1 MIIIEISSR
10 SEKKVEQMLFVKKV
24 IQTLL
29 LFCLFLS
36 ILEVGSRALLGIK
49 SIDRII
55 RQGHGSAIRRWN
67 WIDRHQ
73 PGMPPVV
80 PYDRYDPTKG
90 WELKPNI
97 SYRNTWGEGQVFHSN
112 SRGIRGEVEHS
123 YAKPKGKLRILCLGD
138 SFTFGEGVSDGET
151 YPYYL
156 QQMLPNV
163 EVINMGVHGYG
174 HDQTLIYLKEEG
186 VKYRPDIVILGFLA
200 QDNDRN
206 MMTFSD
212 YAKPRF
218 KLAKGKLKLCNVP
231 VPSPDMTLRQEPWRL
246 KFLDLLSLLQEHI
259 SNRIGAYAKEREALT
274 NAILKEM
281 LATTRGAGAMPIF
294 AYLDH
299 VRGEESNSGVI
310 GDEKSFLDKCGDLSV
325 KCVFLRRSVYS
336 ARLLGIRI
344 KEKGHFDPKTNE
356 LVALG
361 IKEYLLKNGLPD
373 RKLQGDGL
381 IF

>member
-1 MIIIEISSR
+1 MIIIEISSH
-10 SEKKVEQMLFVKKV
+10 SGEKAKQMLFVKKA
-24 IQTLL
+24 IRTLL

-67 WIDRHQ
+67 WTERHQ
-73 PGMPPVV
+73 PGMPPAV

-90 WELKPNI
+90 WELIPNI
-97 SYRNTWGEGQVFHSN
+97 SYGNTWGMNSVLHSN
-112 SRGIRGEVEHS
+112 SKGIRDEAEHS
-123 YAKPKGKLRILCLGD
+123 YTKHKGRLRILCLGD
-138 SFTFGEGVSDGET
+138 SFTFGEGVSDSET
-151 YPYYL
+151 YTHYL

-174 HDQTLIYLKEEG
+174 HDQTLIYLKKEG

-200 QDNDRN
+200 QDGDRN

-218 KLAKGKLKLCNVP
+218 KLINSKLKLCNVP
-231 VPSPDMTLRQEPWRL
+231 VPSPDMTLKQEPWRS

-259 SNRIGAYAKEREALT
+259 SDRIGAYAKEREAVT
-274 NAILKEM
+274 NAILKEIVV
-281 LATTRGAGAMPIF
+281 ATKRVGAVPIF

-299 VRGEESNSGVI
+299 VRSEEANSGTI
-310 GDEKSFLDKCGDLSV
+310 EDEKSFLDKCEDLSL
-325 KCVFLRRSVYS
+325 KCVFLRRGVYS
-336 ARLLGIRI
+336 ARLLGIKI
-344 KEKGHFDPKTNE
+344 KKEGHFDPKTNE

-361 IKEYLLKNGLPD
+361 IKEYLLKNGFL
-373 RKLQGDGL
+373 DGKS
-381 IF
+381 

>member
-1 MIIIEISSR
+1 MIIVEISGL
-10 SEKKVEQMLFVKKV
+10 SEEKIKQMLFVKKA
-24 IQTLL
+24 IRTLL

-55 RQGHGSAIRRWN
+55 RQGHGGAIRRWE
-67 WIDRHQ
+67 WTERHQ
-73 PGMPPVV
+73 PGMPPKV

-138 SFTFGEGVSDGET
+138 SFTFGEGVSDSET
-151 YPYYL
+151 YPHYL

-174 HDQTLIYLKEEG
+174 HDQMLIYLKEEG

-200 QDNDRN
+200 QDSDRN

-218 KLAKGKLKLCNVP
+218 KLLNNRLKLCNVP
-231 VPSPDMTLRQEPWRL
+231 VPSPDVTLKQEPWRS
-246 KFLDLLSLLQEHI
+246 KFLDLLSLLQKHI
-259 SNRIGAYAKEREALT
+259 SDRIGTYAKEREAVT
-274 NAILKEM
+274 DAILKEM
-281 LATTRGAGAMPIF
+281 VVATKRVGAVPIF
-294 AYLDH
+294 VYLDH
-299 VRGEESNSGVI
+299 VRSEETNSGTI
-310 GDEKSFLDKCGDLSV
+310 EDEKSFLDKCEDLSV
-325 KCVFLRRSVYS
+325 KCVFLRRGIHS
-336 ARLLGIRI
+336 AKLLGIKI

-356 LVALG
+356 LVAFG
-361 IKEYLLKNGLPD
+361 TKEYLLKNGFLD
-373 RKLQGDGL
+373 EKSQGDGL